1 MSQAPQS
8 NVTAAAATTDRASDA
23 AVAAAEDHLA
33 RLHKMSTTAGVTN
46 VDYVAVNHTAIAAV
60 LLGLLSLLSFFGFL
74 LLVIPIVG
82 VIFAVMALR
91 QITASN
97 GTQTGRGLA
106 VVGLL
111 MSVVFGG
118 AAIAKEAI
126 AVARVKGD
134 ESGISSTL
142 AKVGES
148 VRQGKYD
155 EAYGLFDTDF
165 KKGVKPELFKSR
177 WEEIVQGPLGKLEI
191 FEWNGITPYFESA
204 EGHKMAATKVRTKFE
219 KGTED
224 RFDVILRET
233 DGRWLISQLKGFFP
247 EAAPAAP
254 PTGGGRPG
262 SGGKS
267 NDVFN
272 F

>member
-1 MSQAPQS
+1 MSQAPETT
-8 NVTAAAATTDRASDA
+8 NVTAPTDP

-60 LLGLLSLLSFFGFL
+60 LLGLLSLISFFGYL

-82 VIFAVMALR
+82 VIFAVIALR
-91 QITASN
+91 QIGESN

-106 VVGLL
+106 VLGLV

-118 AAIAKEAI
+118 AAIAREGI
-126 AVARVKGD
+126 AVAKVKGD
-134 ESGISSTL
+134 ESRIASTINQ
-142 AKVGES
+142 VGELI
-148 VRQGKYD
+148 RQGKYD
-155 EAYGLFDTDF
+155 EAYALFDTDF
-165 KKGVKPELFKSR
+165 KKNVSAQQFKGR
-177 WEEIVQGPLGKLEI
+177 WQQIVEGSLGKIEM
-191 FEWNGITPYFESA
+191 FEWNGVTPVFESA
-204 EGHKMAATKVRTKFE
+204 EGHKLAGTKVRTKFE

-233 DGRWLISQLKGFFP
+233 DDGRWLISQFASFFP
-247 EAAPAAP
+247 EASPSRTPPA
-254 PTGGGRPG
+254 G
-262 SGGKS
+262 SKGGKGSS

>member
-8 NVTAAAATTDRASDA
+8 NVTATPERPAAAEGA
-23 AVAAAEDHLA
+23 ALSEDHLA

-46 VDYVAVNHTAIAAV
+46 VDYVAVNHTAIVAV
-60 LLGLLSLLSFFGFL
+60 LLGLLSLLSFFGYL

-82 VIFAVMALR
+82 VVFAVIALR
-91 QITASN
+91 QIAASS

-106 VVGLL
+106 LLGLL

-118 AAIAKEAI
+118 AAIAREAI
-126 AVARVKGD
+126 AVLKVKGD
-134 ESGISSTL
+134 ESRIASTL
-142 AKVGES
+142 SQVGDA

-155 EAYGLFDTDF
+155 DAYAHFDTDF
-165 KKGVKPELFKSR
+165 KQRVTPELFKSR
-177 WEEIVQGPLGKLEI
+177 WQQIVEGTLGKLEI
-191 FEWNGITPYFESA
+191 FEWNGVTPYFESA

-224 RFDVILRET
+224 RFDVILRDN
-233 DGRWLISQLKGFFP
+233 DGKWLISQLKGFFP
-247 EAAPAAP
+247 EAS
-254 PTGGGRPG
+254 GSGNSSGNKSG
-262 SGGKS
+262 SGGKGS
-267 NDVFN
+267 GNDVFN

>member
-8 NVTAAAATTDRASDA
+8 NVTAATTDRAPDGA
-23 AVAAAEDHLA
+23 TAVAEDHLA

-60 LLGLLSLLSFFGFL
+60 LLGLLSLLSFFGYL
-74 LLVIPIVG
+74 LLLIPIVG
-82 VIFAVMALR
+82 VVFAVIALR

-106 VVGLL
+106 LLGLL
-111 MSVVFGG
+111 MSVAFGG
-118 AAIAKEAI
+118 AAIAKEGI

-134 ESGISSTL
+134 ESGIASTL
-142 AKVGES
+142 DKVGEA
-148 VRQGKYD
+148 VRQGKYED
-155 EAYGLFDTDF
+155 AYGLFDTDF
-165 KKGVKPELFKSR
+165 KKNVKPEVFKSR
-177 WEEIVQGPLGKLEI
+177 WEEIVRGSLGKLEL

-247 EAAPAAP
+247 EAAPAPA
-254 PTGGGRPG
+254 GGGGKPG

>member
-8 NVTAAAATTDRASDA
+8 NVTAAPTDRAPDGA
-23 AVAAAEDHLA
+23 AATAVAEDHLA

-60 LLGLLSLLSFFGFL
+60 LLGLLSLLSFFGYL

-82 VIFAVMALR
+82 VVFAVIALR
-91 QITASN
+91 QIGESN

-106 VVGLL
+106 MLGLL
-111 MSVVFGG
+111 LSVLLGG
-118 AAIAKEAI
+118 AAIAREAI

-134 ESGISSTL
+134 ESGISSVI
-142 AKVGES
+142 AKVGEA

-155 EAYGLFDTDF
+155 DAYGLFDTDF
-165 KKGVKPELFKSR
+165 KKNVKPELFKSR
-177 WEEIVQGPLGKLEI
+177 WEEIVKGSLGKLEI

-247 EAAPAAP
+247 EAGAAAP
-254 PTGGGRPG
+254 PSGGGKPG
-262 SGGKS
+262 SGKS